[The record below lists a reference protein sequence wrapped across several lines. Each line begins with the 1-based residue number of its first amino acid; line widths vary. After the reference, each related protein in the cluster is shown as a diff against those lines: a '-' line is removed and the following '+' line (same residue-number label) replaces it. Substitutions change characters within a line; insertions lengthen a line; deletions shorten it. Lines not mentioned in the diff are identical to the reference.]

1 MKTITAVIIG
11 AWWTGYWQ
19 FHDQKNEQSRRKTN
33 VFKTQADKTPKSKGF
48 PIFLQLFNLKSSV
61 LAQK

>member
-33 VFKTQADKTPKSKGF
+33 VFKNSGRQHTEIERVSDFSTT
-48 PIFLQLFNLKSSV
+48 V
-61 LAQK
+61 